1 MLVSRVAHETEV
13 AEVATLAEGLRA
25 DEVGVGQ
32 VAVVD
37 DVAVAEHRAETLQYA
52 IVAEDVLVETLGAF
66 EVELV

>member
-1 MLVSRVAHETEV
+1 
-13 AEVATLAEGLRA
+13 LRA

-52 IVAEDVLVETLGAF
+52 IVAENVLV
-66 EVELV
+66 